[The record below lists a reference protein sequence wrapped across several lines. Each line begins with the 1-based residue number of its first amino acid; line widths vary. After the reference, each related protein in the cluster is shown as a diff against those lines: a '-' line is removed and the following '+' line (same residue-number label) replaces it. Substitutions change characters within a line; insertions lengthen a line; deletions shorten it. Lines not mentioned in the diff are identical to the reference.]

1 MGYPL
6 RFVEYYTS
14 RRISTSWIIAGD
26 DSWFC
31 PFAYPGKLPWWT
43 RSEPRWRPP
52 WRPPW
57 PPSPLECPPNTKK
70 VYHVRNCSPI
80 LNGMPPAKEY
90 GLLYTGLYIFS
101 IPAGNHGYL
110 WPLRSVNGGMDRSNR
125 IITVTN
131 GPFCNGSWHHK
142 IDHSGNSTGS
152 PMMEQNFDNKNNSEN
167 FILRA

>member
-1 MGYPL
+1 MTTHVSANFLTQVNFLDEPVQSP
-6 RFVEYYTS
+6 VEDLHE
-14 RRISTSWIIAGD
+14 GLL
-26 DSWFC
+26 
-31 PFAYPGKLPWWT
+31 GLPHL
-43 RSEPRWRPP
+43 S
-52 WRPPW
+52 
-57 PPSPLECPPNTKK
+57 SVLQILK

-131 GPFCNGSWHHK
+131 GPFCNGS
-142 IDHSGNSTGS
+142 
-152 PMMEQNFDNKNNSEN
+152 
-167 FILRA
+167 